1 MFFNPNLTVLAM
13 VSNSITTASMSSG
26 PNARDLGKKKRVRIA
41 ISPFL
46 ISFFFFFFLVE
57 KLILFLELWGFSG
70 QQVRQIEAVQA

>member
-46 ISFFFFFFLVE
+46 ISFFFFFLGE

>member
-1 MFFNPNLTVLAM
+1 M

-46 ISFFFFFFLVE
+46 ISFFFFFVE

>member
-46 ISFFFFFFLVE
+46 ISFFFFLVE